1 MGEVLFNKLK
11 ENSTLQSPMHM
22 NICKVAKLQQEKKKV
37 AKPRKVSIRFLPTDN
52 CNASVGC

>member
-22 NICKVAKLQQEKKKV
+22 NVCKVAKL
-37 AKPRKVSIRFLPTDN
+37 
-52 CNASVGC
+52 